1 MSTKAQPATP
11 IAVGPA
17 DAARMLSLSRTQVYR
32 LVSAGE
38 LRICKVGSRSLLPV
52 ADLERWLERRLAG
65 SHADRP

>member
-1 MSTKAQPATP
+1 MATKAQPIP
-11 IAVGPA
+11 QIAVGPA

-52 ADLERWLERRLAG
+52 ADLERWLERRLA
-65 SHADRP
+65 AARA